1 MTVYSSPAAKDLMRT
16 THELKTPIEDMS
28 NEDLL
33 KLQEG
38 HITLIQNSQS
48 VLNKIAIIMQQRLEE
63 PALLKTY
70 DF

>member
-1 MTVYSSPAAKDLMRT
+1 M
-16 THELKTPIEDMS
+16 KTKPVLQDMS

-33 KLQEG
+33 KLQEEELL
-38 HITLIQNSQS
+38 LIQNSQS
-48 VLNKIAIIMQQRLEE
+48 ILNQIAIVIQKRLDE

>member
-1 MTVYSSPAAKDLMRT
+1 M
-16 THELKTPIEDMS
+16 KTETKIEEMS

-33 KLQEG
+33 KLQEEELL
-38 HITLIQNSQS
+38 LIQNSQGI
-48 VLNKIAIIMQQRLEE
+48 LNQIAIVIQKRLDE

>member
-1 MTVYSSPAAKDLMRT
+1 MQT
-16 THELKTPIEDMS
+16 KTKIEDMS

-33 KLQEG
+33 KLQEEELL
-38 HITLIQNSQS
+38 LIQNSQGI
-48 VLNKIAIIMQQRLEE
+48 LNQIAIVIQKRLDE

>member
-1 MTVYSSPAAKDLMRT
+1 MYM
-16 THELKTPIEDMS
+16 KTKNLIEGMS

-33 KLQEG
+33 KLQEEELL
-38 HITLIQNSQS
+38 LIQNSQS
-48 VLNKIAIIMQQRLEE
+48 ILDQIAKVIEKRLNE

>member
-1 MTVYSSPAAKDLMRT
+1 M
-16 THELKTPIEDMS
+16 KTKTKIEDMS

-33 KLQEG
+33 KLQEEELL
-38 HITLIQNSQS
+38 LIQNSQGI
-48 VLNKIAIIMQQRLEE
+48 LNQIAIVIQKRLDE

>member
-1 MTVYSSPAAKDLMRT
+1 M
-16 THELKTPIEDMS
+16 KTKTKIEDMS

-33 KLQEG
+33 KLQEEELL
-38 HITLIQNSQS
+38 LIQNSQS
-48 VLNKIAIIMQQRLEE
+48 ILNQIALVIQKRLDE

>member
-1 MTVYSSPAAKDLMRT
+1 M
-16 THELKTPIEDMS
+16 KTKNLIEGMS

-33 KLQEG
+33 KLQAEELL
-38 HITLIQNSQS
+38 LIQNSQS
-48 VLNKIAIIMQQRLEE
+48 ILDQIAKVIEKRLNE

>member
-1 MTVYSSPAAKDLMRT
+1 M
-16 THELKTPIEDMS
+16 KTKTKIEEMS

-33 KLQEG
+33 KLQEEELL
-38 HITLIQNSQS
+38 LIQNSQNI
-48 VLNKIAIIMQQRLEE
+48 LNQIALVIQKRLDE